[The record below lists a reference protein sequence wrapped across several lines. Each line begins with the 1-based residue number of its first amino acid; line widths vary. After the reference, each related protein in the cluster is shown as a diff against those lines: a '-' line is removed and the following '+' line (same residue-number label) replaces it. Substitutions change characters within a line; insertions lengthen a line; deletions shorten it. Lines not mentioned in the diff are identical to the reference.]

1 MDINDAR
8 AVTTVVGLILFL
20 GLVRWAWSSRRRGAF
35 EEAANLP
42 FVESDAGSDATRVAA
57 GEKQ

>member
-8 AVTTVVGLILFL
+8 AITTVVGLILFL
-20 GLVRWAWSSRRRGAF
+20 GIVAWAWSSRRRGAF

-42 FVESDAGSDATRVAA
+42 FVESDAGSDAARAPA
-57 GEKQ
+57 GEQR